1 MDSNPIV
8 PQDRRRRGI
17 YLLPN
22 LFTTA
27 ALFAGFYAVV
37 AAMGERFEAAAVAV
51 FVAMLLDGLDGR
63 VARLTHT
70 QTAFGTE
77 YDSLSDMVSFG
88 VAPALVAYEWS
99 LHSLG
104 KLGWLAAFVY
114 TVGAALRLARF
125 NTQVGV
131 ADKRY
136 FQGLP
141 SPSAA
146 AIVAGRVWF
155 ATDRELPGETLRYAT
170 WVLTVLSGLLMV
182 SKLRYYSFK
191 GGLDLKGFRGGLDLK
206 ERVPFVGVLL
216 AVLGFV
222 LVSIHPSHV
231 LFGLF
236 LAYAL
241 SGPVVTVVQ
250 RRRRRA
256 ARRTPPPAR
265 PGDEEPPELG
275 KPGAP

>member
-1 MDSNPIV
+1 MTLI
-8 PQDRRRRGI
+8 
-17 YLLPN
+17 
-22 LFTTA
+22 TA
-27 ALFAGFYAVV
+27 ATGSCISATRPRP
-37 AAMGERFEAAAVAV
+37 AA
-51 FVAMLLDGLDGR
+51 
-63 VARLTHT
+63 
-70 QTAFGTE
+70 
-77 YDSLSDMVSFG
+77 
-88 VAPALVAYEWS
+88 
-99 LHSLG
+99 
-104 KLGWLAAFVY
+104 
-114 TVGAALRLARF
+114 
-125 NTQVGV
+125 
-131 ADKRY
+131 
-136 FQGLP
+136 
-141 SPSAA
+141 SAA
-146 AIVAGRVWF
+146 AIVAGLVWF

-241 SGPVVTVVQ
+241 SGPVVTGVH